1 MQPSTAGLGLAVV
14 SAATFGTAG
23 TFASALIDSGWTPGA
38 AVTTRVAV
46 AAALLTV
53 PALLQLRGRWG
64 LLRRNLLPVLAYG
77 LVAVAG
83 CQLFFFNALEHLSVG
98 VALLLEYSGTLLV
111 VLWLWLRHGQRPHR
125 LTVVGGVLSI
135 GGMALVLDLT
145 GEQHVDL
152 VGVLWGLAAA
162 FGLAT
167 YFMLSS
173 RSDESLPPIV
183 TAWSGMTLGAA
194 ALGLCGLT
202 GVLTFHASTRDAR
215 LAGHETSWIVPVL
228 GVSLVAAVIA
238 YTTGIAAARRLGAR
252 LASFVGLAEVL
263 FAVLIAWAALGQ
275 APGVLQ
281 AIGGAIVLVGIALV
295 RADERIPGPGPDEAP
310 DPLEVPLAGLGTA
323 TPFLESPPS

>member
-1 MQPSTAGLGLAVV
+1 VRSSTAGLGLAVV

-23 TFASALIDSGWTPGA
+23 TFASALIDAGWTPGA
-38 AVTTRVAV
+38 AVTMRVGV
-46 AAALLTV
+46 AAALLTI
-53 PALLQLRGRWG
+53 PALVQLHGRWG

-83 CQLFFFNALEHLSVG
+83 CQLFFFNAVEHLSVG

-125 LTVVGGVLSI
+125 LTVVGGVLAI
-135 GGMALVLDLT
+135 GGMVLVLDLS
-145 GEQHVDL
+145 GAQHVDL

-173 RSDESLPPIV
+173 RSDDSLPPIV
-183 TAWSGMTLGAA
+183 TAWTGMTLGAL
-194 ALGLCGLT
+194 ALGICGLT
-202 GVLTFHASTRDAR
+202 GVLTFHASTRDTE
-215 LAGHETSWIVPVL
+215 LAGHHTNWLVPVVGL
-228 GVSLVAAVIA
+228 SLVAAVIA
-238 YTTGIAAARRLGAR
+238 YTTGIGAARRLGAR

-263 FAVLIAWAALGQ
+263 FAVLIAWLALGQ

-281 AIGGAIVLVGIALV
+281 AIGGVVVLTGIALV
-295 RADERIPGPGPDEAP
+295 RADERAP
-310 DPLEVPLAGLGTA
+310 DDAPLEIPLAGVGT
-323 TPFLESPPS
+323 